1 MDVCK
6 YLFESVMRFSRSRL
20 QAVTAAGWV
29 MDTWLR
35 VRTAAKRRVA
45 LGDEQNSCKEKENN

>member
-1 MDVCK
+1 
-6 YLFESVMRFSRSRL
+6 MRFSRSRL